1 MAKVLP
7 AGANVNLNLGEDPF
21 DRLLKTIQTVSQV
34 QGVMNEATLQ
44 RDRREAVK
52 EESFQTMMLNTL
64 SSMDKS
70 SMSSVSGAESSL
82 KQMRDQFVA
91 ENPGMVDKI
100 DAIYGTALSTTINPV
115 KEIHTNFNRDKQT
128 ILNQIETLDKEI
140 LSVNEGVA
148 LDGSSAQFKDDFQS
162 LSKSISRYKSRVGE
176 YNSIMPDLAF
186 EMSENVL
193 NATNVLTSLPKA
205 LIGIFDS
212 TEKKLY
218 SDLLN
223 GQLTESMFD
232 AELKNYYAQTS
243 GRVKNQ
249 VMPLL
254 GAEMKD
260 LYLESF
266 QPVNDNILKIEN
278 NLLPKTSDKNF
289 NQKLIEE
296 KTSSYVDD
304 TDKNNV
310 IYYIEGQPF
319 STKTETLK
327 TLKTQRSKVQKQI
340 IDKDNIYKGYMQ
352 ELIGQRFSYAGEL
365 LSEGRWAWEGKN
377 NEIGPDS
384 FNLID
389 DGSADINDENN
400 NELNDDKGQKI
411 NNPLQPLDINDESKN
426 IEQARYPK
434 SAEKQLNKVNKLL
447 SEVKTFKVE
456 DTSIAK
462 VNRSKIKKLSNLIGK
477 DSNILSEQDLISLKN
492 MYDSDIKE
500 IENLQNQ
507 ISSERKGAKETGIGL
522 SEGFP
527 GTATEP
533 AQNIKRLRLKIR
545 ELKKKWGIG
554 GGENNKMT
562 AFLMRS
568 FTEYNRKK
576 NAYDKALN
584 QYNKIIEP
592 TDASK
597 QN

>member
-1 MAKVLP
+1 MAKILP
-7 AGANVNLNLGEDPF
+7 AGANVNLNLGDDPF

-91 ENPGMVDKI
+91 ENPGMIDKI
-100 DAIYGTALSTTINPV
+100 DTMYGTALSTTINPV

-128 ILNQIETLDKEI
+128 ILNQIEALDKKI
-140 LSVNEGVA
+140 LNVDEGVA
-148 LDGSSAQFKDDFQS
+148 LDGSNSKFKEDFQA
-162 LSKSISRYKSRVGE
+162 LSKSISRYKARVGE

-193 NATNVLTSLPKA
+193 NATSVLNALPKS
-205 LIGIFDS
+205 LIGIFDDV
-212 TEKKLY
+212 EQQYY

-223 GQLTESMFD
+223 GRMTESTFD
-232 AELKNYYAQTS
+232 AALTKYYNDTS
-243 GRVKNQ
+243 GRVTKTT
-249 VMPLL
+249 MPLL
-254 GAEMKD
+254 AAEMKELYNESYLPLDAFTTQIEND
-260 LYLESF
+260 LFPKLSSNQSILDQTKPTYYDDDNDTYFIEGTPYGNKKEALNTLNQQKES
-266 QPVNDNILKIEN
+266 LKIQI
-278 NLLPKTSDKNF
+278 T
-289 NQKLIEE
+289 E
-296 KTSSYVDD
+296 KDLAYRGYAYET
-304 TDKNNV
+304 
-310 IYYIEGQPF
+310 EGN
-319 STKTETLK
+319 
-327 TLKTQRSKVQKQI
+327 QRSYAPSL
-340 IDKDNIYKGYMQ
+340 NSS
-352 ELIGQRFSYAGEL
+352 GQ
-365 LSEGRWAWEGKN
+365 WAWDK
-377 NEIGPDS
+377 GPSEEEFEFDVPEMV
-384 FNLID
+384 
-389 DGSADINDENN
+389 DENKKEISDFIERPEEDVAN
-400 NELNDDKGQKI
+400 LDKSQERAKI
-411 NNPLQPLDINDESKN
+411 RLS
-426 IEQARYPK
+426 RYPK
-434 SAEKQLNKVNKLL
+434 SAEKKLNQVNKL
-447 SEVKTFKVE
+447 EAEIKNFKIE

-462 VNRSKIKKLSNLIGK
+462 VNSSKIKKLSNLIGK
-477 DSNILSEQDLISLKN
+477 DSDVLNEQDLISLEN
-492 MYDSDIKE
+492 MYNSDIKE

-533 AQNIKRLRLKIR
+533 AQNIKQLRLKIR

-554 GGENNKMT
+554 GGENKRMT

-568 FTEYNRKK
+568 LKQYNSKK
-576 NAYDKALN
+576 SAYDTALN